1 MKVLLVAPT
10 QLDLKTQPDE
20 VQRLVNV
27 LNAKLVIGNV
37 SCADVTDAINAHKP
51 DVLWFAS
58 HGDWNGIMLTGCVLD
73 AEMLSAA
80 IRGTNTSL
88 VVLNSCDSR
97 AVAERIYASTGAH
110 VVATVGKI
118 DDRRAFVTAQRFAVL
133 LNTGLS
139 PFDAFQRAKSSSFIY
154 IPEPIVQP
162 VPSTSNTT
170 TNGNGYEGLR
180 RAVAELQM
188 QVDRRDLIIE
198 HLRTDMA
205 AVVTQFQALQ
215 VRFQALQDDQEKR
228 LSSLQTSMWL
238 LAGLMVIV
246 LAVVLQM
253 SMGTQ

>member
-110 VVATVGKI
+110 VVATVGKV
-118 DDRRAFVTAQRFAVL
+118 DDRHAFVTAQRFAVL

-180 RAVAELQM
+180 RIVAEQQMEIDRLVRAITSITADVAKIMMQYTQLQ
-188 QVDRRDLIIE
+188 
-198 HLRTDMA
+198 A
-205 AVVTQFQALQ
+205 
-215 VRFQALQDDQEKR
+215 DQESR
-228 LSSLQTSMWL
+228 FRAMQNSQWV
-238 LAGLMVIV
+238 LAGLVII
-246 LAVVLQM
+246 LLMLQLSQVLQ
-253 SMGTQ
+253 

>member
-1 MKVLLVAPT
+1 
-10 QLDLKTQPDE
+10 
-20 VQRLVNV
+20 V

-110 VVATVGKI
+110 VVATVGKV
-118 DDRRAFVTAQRFAVL
+118 DDRHAFVTAQRFAVL

-180 RAVAELQM
+180 RIVAEQQMEIDRLVRAITSITADVAKIMMQYTQLQ
-188 QVDRRDLIIE
+188 
-198 HLRTDMA
+198 A
-205 AVVTQFQALQ
+205 
-215 VRFQALQDDQEKR
+215 DQESR
-228 LSSLQTSMWL
+228 FRAMQNSQWV
-238 LAGLMVIV
+238 LAGLVII
-246 LAVVLQM
+246 LLMLQLSQVLQ
-253 SMGTQ
+253 

>member
-1 MKVLLVAPT
+1 
-10 QLDLKTQPDE
+10 
-20 VQRLVNV
+20 
-27 LNAKLVIGNV
+27 
-37 SCADVTDAINAHKP
+37 
-51 DVLWFAS
+51 
-58 HGDWNGIMLTGCVLD
+58 
-73 AEMLSAA
+73 
-80 IRGTNTSL
+80 
-88 VVLNSCDSR
+88 
-97 AVAERIYASTGAH
+97 
-110 VVATVGKI
+110 
-118 DDRRAFVTAQRFAVL
+118 VTAQRFAVL

-205 AVVTQFQALQ
+205 QIVTQFQALQ
-215 VRFQALQDDQEKR
+215 VRFEALQDDQEKR

>member
-1 MKVLLVAPT
+1 MKVLLVAPN

-37 SCADVTDAINAHKP
+37 SCADVTDAINTHKP

-110 VVATVGKI
+110 VVATIGKV
-118 DDRRAFVTAQRFAVL
+118 DDRHAFVTAQRFAVL
-133 LNTGLS
+133 LNTGLL
-139 PFDAFQRAKSSSFIY
+139 PFDAFQRAKSSSFVY

-162 VPSTSNTT
+162 VPSTSTTT

-205 AVVTQFQALQ
+205 QIVTQFQALQ
-215 VRFQALQDDQEKR
+215 VRFEALQDDQEKR
-228 LSSLQTSMWL
+228 LSSLQNSMWL
-238 LAGLMVIV
+238 LAALMVIV
-246 LAVVLQM
+246 LVVVLQM
-253 SMGTQ
+253 SMGAQ

>member
-37 SCADVTDAINAHKP
+37 SCADVTDAINTHKP

-118 DDRRAFVTAQRFAVL
+118 DDRHAFVTAQRFAVL

-170 TNGNGYEGLR
+170 TNGNGYESLR
-180 RAVAELQM
+180 RIVAEQQMEIDRLVRAITSITADVAKIMMQYTQLQ
-188 QVDRRDLIIE
+188 
-198 HLRTDMA
+198 A
-205 AVVTQFQALQ
+205 
-215 VRFQALQDDQEKR
+215 DQESR
-228 LSSLQTSMWL
+228 FRAMQNSQWV
-238 LAGLMVIV
+238 LAGLVII
-246 LAVVLQM
+246 LLMLQLSQVLQ
-253 SMGTQ
+253 